1 MVVPTGTATPWRE
14 LSFAVSEAGSVVYI
28 CDGWTTGSADLLAEA
43 LRADGVV
50 RTLGP
55 ALRFAEEATLETE
68 WYGYVDGQL
77 NETLCN
83 AAGETDDGNLV
94 DEPRA
99 CIVATINIQD

>member
-14 LSFAVSEAGSVVYI
+14 LSFPVSGDGNVIYI

-50 RTLGP
+50 RTLGL
-55 ALRFAEEATLETE
+55 ALRFAETATLDLG

-77 NETLCN
+77 DETLCGSD
-83 AAGETDDGNLV
+83 GETDDGSFV
-94 DEPRA
+94 DEPLP
-99 CIVATINIQD
+99 CVVATINVEE